1 MIYVPILKLTAAWR
15 ADPILLALVHCF
27 YDYENLILATG
38 IINIQLTN
46 IVTIT
51 GGRSI
56 CTTQAH
62 THIPASE
69 LNTLLIS
76 ILATLLRKG
85 NVGEEPTRP
94 HQGSKVP

>member
-1 MIYVPILKLTAAWR
+1 MLKLTPAAWR

-38 IINIQLTN
+38 IINIQPTN

-56 CTTQAH
+56 CTTQAAYSYSS
-62 THIPASE
+62 IRIKYVVD
-69 LNTLLIS
+69 LNPRN
-76 ILATLLRKG
+76 AT
-85 NVGEEPTRP
+85 T
-94 HQGSKVP
+94 QG